1 MSRLLSASFVR
12 LFKNKSFW
20 LCNIFMVILAVVSQF
35 MNWVEAVSYGSDPS
49 PDTTFFFY
57 SLFLG
62 ILLSAFI
69 SLFIGAEYSSGAMR
83 NKLII
88 GHSRAAIYLSGLIT
102 CIAASAVMCLFYLAA
117 ALAVG
122 LPLSGF
128 FDNDIKAVILTALGI
143 FFMGAAFSALCTCI
157 AMLCQSRAVT
167 AVINILL
174 VFILLFAAIYIRA
187 RLEQPPTYQV
197 LSYSAD
203 GSDSSGEN
211 VAEMANPMYLEGTER
226 EVYEVLNDLLP
237 TGQSV
242 QYVNMEA
249 SNPMLLM
256 AYSAGV
262 TVVVTAVG
270 IFLFRKK
277 DLR

>member
-1 MSRLLSASFVR
+1 MSRLLSAYFVR

-20 LCNIFMVILAVVSQF
+20 LYNIFMIILAVASQF
-35 MNWVEAVSYGSDPS
+35 MNWVQAVNYGSDPS

-88 GHSRAAIYLSGLIT
+88 GHSRATIYLSGLIT
-102 CIAASAVMCLFYLAA
+102 CIGASAVMCLFYLAA
-117 ALAVG
+117 ALATG

-128 FDNDIKAVILTALGI
+128 FDNDIRAVILTVLGI

-167 AVINILL
+167 AVINILF

-197 LSYSAD
+197 LSYSA
-203 GSDSSGEN
+203 GESGVTGEN
-211 VAEMANPMYLEGTER
+211 VTEMSNPMYLEGTER
-226 EVYEVLNDLLP
+226 EVYKFMNDLLP

-249 SNPMLLM
+249 SDPILLM
-256 AYSAGV
+256 TYSAGA
-262 TVVVTAVG
+262 TVVITAVG
-270 IFLFRKK
+270 ILLFRKK